1 MTQRMRKR
9 FLDCSEMTMEEAE
22 SWGKELAET
31 QRDIMF
37 QLGDLYRYCEAK
49 FGEEHVQ
56 VWPEWISPGM
66 LQRAAGV
73 CRAYPTEEHRQI
85 EATYSQFMQ
94 NASRADRQERLKAIV
109 DEGLTTDESRKASKE
124 ERANDNRPRWLIAFD
139 LHYIVHRNFYA
150 GAGVET
156 AMQVAGWIQRTVERL
171 KEKGASDVLCA
182 FEGMNNFRKSLTEGE
197 EWADSRYKGNRGP
210 KPHDLLQQL
219 QLVRELLNGLGFCCM
234 SSDSHEA
241 DDVLASAATQFPGKI
256 TIVSGD
262 KDLNQTLCDRVNILR
277 DVEWVE
283 NEQSGELQPEYKWW
297 TAKMLFEETG
307 LTPLQYV
314 ESQVLSGDST
324 DAIAGCAGIGVKGAA
339 DLVKEFG
346 TVEAVIQ
353 AAKDGDPRI
362 TAKKRESLIAFE
374 GKHEV
379 TRQLVTLRTDL
390 QLPSTTKI

>member
-1 MTQRMRKR
+1 
-9 FLDCSEMTMEEAE
+9 
-22 SWGKELAET
+22 
-31 QRDIMF
+31 
-37 QLGDLYRYCEAK
+37 
-49 FGEEHVQ
+49 
-56 VWPEWISPGM
+56 
-66 LQRAAGV
+66 
-73 CRAYPTEEHRQI
+73 
-85 EATYSQFMQ
+85 
-94 NASRADRQERLKAIV
+94 
-109 DEGLTTDESRKASKE
+109 
-124 ERANDNRPRWLIAFD
+124 
-139 LHYIVHRNFYA
+139 
-150 GAGVET
+150 
-156 AMQVAGWIQRTVERL
+156 MQVAGWIQRTVERL
-171 KEKGASDVLCA
+171 SEKGATDVLCA
-182 FEGMNNFRKSLTEGE
+182 FEGVNNFRKSLTEGE
-197 EWADSRYKGNRGP
+197 EWADNRYKGNRGP

-219 QLVRELLNGLGFCCM
+219 QLVRELLNGFGFCCV

-324 DAIAGCAGIGVKGAA
+324 DAIAGCAGVGVKGAA
-339 DLVKEFG
+339 GLVKEFG

>member
-37 QLGDLYRYCEAK
+37 WLGDLARYSEARWPDQH
-49 FGEEHVQ
+49 FQ
-56 VWPEWISPGM
+56 VWPDWISPG
-66 LQRAAGV
+66 LISRAAGV
-73 CRAYPTEEHRQI
+73 TKAYPNEQDRQI
-85 EATYSQFMQ
+85 EATYSQYMQ
-94 NASRADRQERLKAIV
+94 NSSRADRQERLKAIV

-197 EWADSRYKGNRGP
+197 EWADNRYKGNRGP

>member
-37 QLGDLYRYCEAK
+37 WLGDLARYAEARWPDQH
-49 FGEEHVQ
+49 FQ
-56 VWPEWISPGM
+56 VWPDWISPG
-66 LQRAAGV
+66 LISRAAGV
-73 CRAYPTEEHRQI
+73 TKAYPNEQDRQH

-94 NASRADRQERLKAIV
+94 NSSRADRQERLKAIV

-171 KEKGASDVLCA
+171 SEKGATDVLCA

-219 QLVRELLNGLGFCCM
+219 QLVRELLNGFGFCCV

-362 TAKKRESLIAFE
+362 TAKKRESLIEFE